1 MQAPRSLASPSD
13 EAPNC
18 WIPYSINVQ
27 VAGEAESG
35 RQHLYLCNH
44 IRQSFIS
51 HSLFLCLEPLA
62 SKFDQ
67 GQRQPG
73 WGYRGLIAGFVMEE
87 AAPLLVQTL
96 HKKLTHFATSEES

>member
-27 VAGEAESG
+27 VPGEAESG

-67 GQRQPG
+67 GLRQPG
-73 WGYRGLIAGFVMEE
+73 
-87 AAPLLVQTL
+87 
-96 HKKLTHFATSEES
+96 